1 MTTETQLRVCSFES
15 RRSSEMQSLLDR
27 YGCATTIAPSMR
39 EVPLDEHAAVFHF
52 VEELRAGRIGV
63 VVFMTGVGAKALLAV
78 VETRSS
84 KEEFFRWLEAV
95 TVVVRGPKPVA
106 VLREWGVRID
116 HRAPEPNT
124 WRELLQTLNDFVPL
138 AGQTVAVQEYGV
150 PNPEFYA
157 ALASRG
163 ATTLSVP
170 VYRWEFPE
178 DPEPLRAA
186 VHATIAGQFDVLM
199 LTSANQLHNV
209 IKMADAEGVREAWL
223 TAASQCVIASI
234 GPTASET
241 IQSYGLPVDIE
252 PAHGKMGTL
261 VRETSER
268 GPTILATKR
277 PDR

>member
-1 MTTETQLRVCSFES
+1 MTTEPKLRICSFES
-15 RRSSEMQSLLDR
+15 RRGAEMRSLLER
-27 YGCATTIAPSMR
+27 HGCEATVVPSMR

-52 VEELRAGRIGV
+52 LDQLRAGRIQI
-63 VVFMTGVGAKALLAV
+63 VVFMTGVGAKALLAAI
-78 VETRSS
+78 ETRLPRDD
-84 KEEFFRWLEAV
+84 FFRLLDGV
-95 TVVVRGPKPVA
+95 TVIVRGPKPVA

-124 WRELLQTLNDFVPL
+124 WRELLRTLEEFVPL
-138 AGQTVAVQEYGV
+138 SGQTVAVQEYGV
-150 PNPEFYA
+150 PNAEFYA
-157 ALASRG
+157 ALTALG
-163 ATTLSVP
+163 ATTLTVP

-178 DPEPLRAA
+178 DPEPLRQA
-186 VHATIAGQFDVLM
+186 VHDTIAGKFDVLM

-209 IKMADAEGVREAWL
+209 IRMATAEGVREAWL
-223 TAASQCVIASI
+223 TAAANCVVASI

-268 GPTILATKR
+268 APGILMSKCSQS
-277 PDR
+277 

>member
-1 MTTETQLRVCSFES
+1 MTSTPPLRVCSFES
-15 RRSSEMQSLLDR
+15 RRSLEMRSLLER
-27 YGCATTIAPSMR
+27 HGCEATLAPSMR
-39 EVPLDEHAAVFHF
+39 EVPLDEHAAVFQF
-52 VEELRAGRIGV
+52 MEQLRAGRIHV
-63 VVFMTGVGAKALLAV
+63 VVFMTGVGAKALLTA
-78 VETRSS
+78 VETRFP
-84 KEEFFRWLEAV
+84 KEEFFRVLDGV

-124 WRELLQTLNDFVPL
+124 WRELLRTLEEFVPL
-138 AGQTVAVQEYGV
+138 SGQTVAVQEYGV
-150 PNPEFYA
+150 PNAEFYA
-157 ALASRG
+157 ALAARG
-163 ATTLSVP
+163 AATLLVP

-178 DPEPLRAA
+178 DPEPLRQA
-186 VHATIAGQFDVLM
+186 VHDTIAGKFDVLM

-209 IKMADAEGVREAWL
+209 IKMATEEVVREAWL
-223 TAASQCVIASI
+223 AAAAKCVVASI

-268 GPTILATKR
+268 APGILADKR
-277 PDR
+277 SRS

>member
-1 MTTETQLRVCSFES
+1 MTTEPPLRVCSFES
-15 RRSSEMQSLLDR
+15 RRSTEMRSLLER
-27 YGCATTIAPSMR
+27 YGCVATIAPSMR

-63 VVFMTGVGAKALLAV
+63 VVFMTGVGARALLTAV
-78 VETRSS
+78 ENRFS
-84 KEEFFRWLEAV
+84 KEEFFGWLAAL
-95 TVVVRGPKPVA
+95 TIVVRGPKPVA

-124 WRELLQTLNDFVPL
+124 WRELLQTLDDFVPL
-138 AGQTVAVQEYGV
+138 AGKTVAVQEYGV
-150 PNPEFYA
+150 PNAEFYA

-186 VHATIAGQFDVLM
+186 VQATIAGQFDVLM

-209 IKMADAEGVREAWL
+209 IKMADMEGVREAWL
-223 TAASQCVIASI
+223 TAAAKCVIASI

-268 GPTILATKR
+268 APAILAAKR
-277 PDR
+277 SLR